1 MKQENIATL
10 ISKHLLESPELYP
23 QNDIGASRLFY
34 KCFQNRI
41 IYVQETKCWYIY
53 KKHRWVKDDAN
64 LSIMEMGK
72 HFVMAF
78 TKHALSQ
85 ENDDLI
91 KFATKLCSR
100 ARRESILKDAC
111 SIAPKSLTVFD
122 SNPHLFNCKN
132 GTFNLITKE
141 LQAHNP
147 EDYITKISNVIY
159 NPNAECERFKTF
171 ISEIMQGD
179 ADNEKFLQ
187 KAFGYS
193 LTGETYLE
201 CFFIF
206 YGSTTRN
213 GKSTSCETISHV
225 LGDYSAHAQAKTVA
239 KNNRDGSSATPDIAR
254 LKGARFVTM
263 AEPEKGL
270 EIDVSLIKQLTG
282 GDKYTGRFLNE
293 NPIEFKPEFKIFIN
307 TNHLPRVN
315 DDTIF
320 TSERVKIL
328 PFERHFNPEEQ
339 DTGLKDKFKETDMI
353 SGIFN
358 WLVEGYSLLKSEG
371 LATPT
376 VVLEATKEYREE
388 SDTIG
393 TFLEDTV
400 CIADGYRLQTSK
412 LYKAYKEWSAD
423 NGYRPLN
430 VKNFVAEMR
439 KRYEVKRNGTRGNE
453 IIGIDL
459 LPTNCP
465 W

>member
-1 MKQENIATL
+1 MNNENIAQL
-10 ISKHLLESPELYP
+10 IHHHLNENPDYYP
-23 QNDIGASRLFY
+23 MNDIGASRLFY
-34 KCFQNRI
+34 KCFQHRI

-53 KKHRWVKDDAN
+53 KKYRWVKDDAN
-64 LSIMEMGK
+64 LLIMEVGK

-78 TKHALSQ
+78 TKYALSQ
-85 ENDDLI
+85 ENEELI
-91 KFATKLCSR
+91 KFATRLCSR
-100 ARRESILKDAC
+100 ARRESIIKDAC

-122 SNPHLFNCKN
+122 ANPYLFNCKN
-132 GTFNLITKE
+132 GTYNLMSKA
-141 LQAHNP
+141 LQEHNP
-147 EDYITKISNVIY
+147 KDYITKASNVIY
-159 NPNAECERFKTF
+159 DPNADCERWKTF
-171 ISEIMQGD
+171 ISEIMKGNT
-179 ADNEKFLQ
+179 DNEKFLQ
-187 KAFGYS
+187 KSFGYS
-193 LTGETYLE
+193 LSGETNLE

-213 GKSTSCETISHV
+213 GKSTACETISHV
-225 LGDYSAHAQAKTVA
+225 LGDYSTHAQAKTVA

-339 DTGLKDKFKETDMI
+339 DTGLKEQFKKPGMM

-358 WLVEGYSLLKSEG
+358 WLAEGYALLKAEG
-371 LATPT
+371 LSTPLAVLDATR
-376 VVLEATKEYREE
+376 EYREE

-393 TFLEDTV
+393 TFLEDTI
-400 CIADGYRLQTSK
+400 CHAEGSRLQTSK
-412 LYKAYKEWSAD
+412 LYKIYKEWSMD

-439 KRYEVKRNGTRGNE
+439 KHYEVRRNGTRGNE

-459 LPTNCP
+459 LPINRP